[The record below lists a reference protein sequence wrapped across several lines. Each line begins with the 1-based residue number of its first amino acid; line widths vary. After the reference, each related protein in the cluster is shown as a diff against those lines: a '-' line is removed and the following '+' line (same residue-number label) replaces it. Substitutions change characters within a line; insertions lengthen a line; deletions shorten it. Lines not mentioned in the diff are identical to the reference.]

1 MRLGFDA
8 IANHI
13 VLIAFPLVL
22 DLFLWFGPHLRI
34 TTLVRSVTDRLF
46 NFYQTQDPGLSET
59 IRLSQEAWRLLADQF
74 NLMSVLRSYPVGIPS
89 LLVARLPIATP
100 LGTPQLLELFS
111 TGQVF
116 LAWLLIV
123 LVGLILGSFFFAIV
137 AQATL
142 VGTINWR
149 QVIYRLPRFTLQ
161 IICLALILTGILLL
175 VSVPASFLLALA
187 LFGSLS
193 FGQCAMLL
201 YVGFIFWLFLPF
213 VFSAHGIFVYQY
225 NLIDSIKSSINLTRK
240 ALPATILFILAAF
253 IISKGLDVLWL
264 VPLETSWLMLVGV
277 AGHAFVATSL
287 LAASFVYYRDADR
300 WTRRELVDKSFV
312 LG

>member
-1 MRLGFDA
+1 LL
-8 IANHI
+8 
-13 VLIAFPLVL
+13 LIAL
-22 DLFLWFGPHLRI
+22 
-34 TTLVRSVTDRLF
+34 
-46 NFYQTQDPGLSET
+46 
-59 IRLSQEAWRLLADQF
+59 
-74 NLMSVLRSYPVGIPS
+74 VGI
-89 LLVARLPIATP
+89 L
-100 LGTPQLLELFS
+100 LGT
-111 TGQVF
+111 
-116 LAWLLIV
+116 
-123 LVGLILGSFFFAIV
+123 FFFAIV

-149 QVIYRLPRFTLQ
+149 QVISSLPRFTLR
-161 IICLALILTGILLL
+161 IICLALVLAGILLL

-201 YVGFIFWLFLPF
+201 YIGFIFWLFLPL

-225 NLIDSIKSSINLTRK
+225 NLRDSIKSSINLTRK
-240 ALPATILFILAAF
+240 ALPTTILFILAAF
-253 IISKGLDVLWL
+253 LVSKGLDVLWL
-264 VPLETSWLMLVGV
+264 VPMETSWLMLVGV

-300 WTRRELVDKSFV
+300 WTRRELVDKPLV

>member
-1 MRLGFDA
+1 
-8 IANHI
+8 
-13 VLIAFPLVL
+13 
-22 DLFLWFGPHLRI
+22 
-34 TTLVRSVTDRLF
+34 
-46 NFYQTQDPGLSET
+46 
-59 IRLSQEAWRLLADQF
+59 
-74 NLMSVLRSYPVGIPS
+74 VGIPS

-100 LGTPQLLELFS
+100 LGSPQLLELFS

-201 YVGFIFWLFLPF
+201 YVGFIFWLFLPL

-300 WTRRELVDKSFV
+300 WTRRELPDKSFV